1 MKKINLCKSAIL
13 ASIAFMTAS
22 CTKVID
28 VKLNNASGKTDI
40 EANLTNVPGPQTVYI
55 RQNVPFTNTNAYP
68 AVTGATVNI
77 TDQAGGNYV
86 FIEGPAGTYALNNLA
101 GLAGNTYQL
110 TVNAKGTVYT
120 AKSTMPAVIN
130 LDTILSKNDPFG
142 GTKLR
147 KLISVVYKDPVGV
160 PNQYRFVMYVNGV
173 QVKRVFAFNDEFKDG
188 RTNTADLDQDDIDI
202 YPGDTVK
209 VEMQCIDPDI
219 YTYWYTLGQQ
229 QGGGGGGPG
238 GSVAPSN
245 PPSNLSNNALGYF
258 SAHTTQTKT
267 IVIK

>member
-1 MKKINLCKSAIL
+1 MKKIIFYKSAIL
-13 ASIAFMTAS
+13 ASIAFMFTS
-22 CTKVID
+22 CDKVID
-28 VKLNNASGKTDI
+28 VKLNNASGKIDI
-40 EANLTNVPGPQTVYI
+40 EANLTNVLGPQTVYI

-77 TDQAGGNYV
+77 TDQAGSNYV
-86 FIEGPAGTYALNNLA
+86 FTEGPSGTYKVNNAAGTV
-101 GLAGNTYQL
+101 GSVYQL
-110 TVNAKGTVYT
+110 TVNTGGKTYT
-120 AKSTMPAVIN
+120 ARSTMPALVN
-130 LDTILSKNDPFG
+130 LDTLLSKNDPFG
-142 GTKLR
+142 GTNNR

-173 QVKRVFAFNDEFKDG
+173 QVKRVFAFNDQFTDG
-188 RTNTADLDQDDIDI
+188 KTNTTELDQNDIDI

-229 QGGGGGGPG
+229 TDRGPG

-267 IVIK
+267 IVVK